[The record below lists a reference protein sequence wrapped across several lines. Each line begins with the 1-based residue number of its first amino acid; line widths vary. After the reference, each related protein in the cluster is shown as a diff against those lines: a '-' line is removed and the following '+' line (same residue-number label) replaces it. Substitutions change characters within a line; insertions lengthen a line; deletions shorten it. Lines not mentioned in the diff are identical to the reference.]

1 MPLPLTEHL
10 TVRSGVRIRYLDNHG
25 DESAGSPILLV
36 PGFTDF
42 ADEYAEVLEFFL
54 PRRMMV
60 VEVRGRGG
68 SEAPPAGYRAAD
80 HADDLEAVL
89 AEAGIDRFHLMTFS
103 RGTTFGLDL
112 MLRDPMRVVTISIGD
127 YRARE
132 LAIPLDAVDSVMATR
147 FRGTPMSERVPPHVV
162 IELFRSSRDRDL
174 HDEVAATGI
183 PVLVA
188 TGTEPGCMLDADALH
203 EYRDRIPGV
212 EIVTIDGAAHDLF
225 RPIRLAYPQA
235 VADFVQ
241 RRTP

>member
-1 MPLPLTEHL
+1 MPLTEHF
-10 TVRSGVRIRYLDNHG
+10 TVRSGVRIRYLDNRG
-25 DESAGSPILLV
+25 DESAGLPILLV

-42 ADEYAEVLEFFL
+42 ADEYAEVLEYFL
-54 PRRMMV
+54 PRRTVV

-89 AEAGIDRFHLMTFS
+89 AEAEIGRFHLMTFS

-112 MLRDPMRVVTISIGD
+112 TLRDPTRVATISIGD

-132 LAIPLDAVDSVMATR
+132 LAIPLDAVDSVMVTR
-147 FRGTPMSERVPPHVV
+147 FRGTPMSERIPPHVV
-162 IELFRSSRDRDL
+162 TELFRASRDRDL
-174 HDEVAATGI
+174 HDDVAATAI

-188 TGTEPGCMLDADALH
+188 TGTEPGCMLDADAIQ
-203 EYRDRIPGV
+203 EYRHRIPGA